1 MQETNTVEIKKQIED
16 RTFRRYVLSV
26 NSGQEDL
33 VLENLKERVVRQ
45 WLQEDVIEL
54 LNPKVNEVSVSKKW
68 EKVIKQ
74 KRLYPGYLFF
84 KSRMNDKIWY
94 VIRNTPW
101 VRLIVWADTHPV
113 PLTDDEFNKM
123 MQQVQAS
130 EDSLDVRVPF
140 KKGDLVLIKSWDLKG
155 TKWTVLSVDSEKW
168 LITVSVEWLGQ
179 LTPTTVCLNGYCG
192 NCSIVLS
199 SKIPNHDRKQKSNYV
214 FIDSLISQLI
224 DSLFVNLYEEGYVV

>member
-26 NSGQEDL
+26 NSGQEEL
-33 VLENLKERVVRQ
+33 VLENLKERVARQ

-54 LNPKVNEVSVSKKW
+54 LNPKINEVSVSKKW
-68 EKVIKQ
+68 EKVVKQ

-113 PLTDDEFNKM
+113 PLTDEEFNQM
-123 MQQVQAS
+123 MQQIKSS
-130 EDSLDVRVPF
+130 EDSLDIKVPF
-140 KKGDLVLIKSWDLKG
+140 KKGDLVLIKSWDLKW
-155 TKWTVLSVDSEKW
+155 TKWTVLSIDSDKG
-168 LITVSVEWLGQ
+168 LVTVSVEWLGQ
-179 LTPTTVCLNGYCG
+179 LTPTTIGM
-192 NCSIVLS
+192 
-199 SKIPNHDRKQKSNYV
+199 
-214 FIDSLISQLI
+214 DSVEIAQ
-224 DSLFVNLYEEGYVV
+224 

>member
-168 LITVSVEWLGQ
+168 LVTVSVEWLGQ
-179 LTPTTVCLNGYCG
+179 LTPTTVWMDTVE
-192 NCSIVLS
+192 IA
-199 SKIPNHDRKQKSNYV
+199 Q
-214 FIDSLISQLI
+214 
-224 DSLFVNLYEEGYVV
+224 

>member
-45 WLQEDVIEL
+45 WLQEDVIEI
-54 LNPKVNEVSVSKKW
+54 LNPKVNEVSVKKW

-123 MQQVQAS
+123 MQQIQAS
-130 EDSLDVRVPF
+130 EDSLDVKVPF

-168 LITVSVEWLGQ
+168 LVTVSVEWLWQ
-179 LTPTTVCLNGYCG
+179 LTPTTVWMDTVE
-192 NCSIVLS
+192 IA
-199 SKIPNHDRKQKSNYV
+199 Q
-214 FIDSLISQLI
+214 
-224 DSLFVNLYEEGYVV
+224 

>member
-54 LNPKVNEVSVSKKW
+54 LNPKINEVSVSKKW

-94 VIRNTPW
+94 VIRNTPG

-130 EDSLDVRVPF
+130 EDSLDIKVPF
-140 KKGDLVLIKSWDLKG
+140 KKGDLVLIKSWDLKW
-155 TKWTVLSVDSEKW
+155 TKWTVISVDSEKW
-168 LITVSVEWLGQ
+168 LVTVSVEWLGQ
-179 LTPTTVCLNGYCG
+179 LTPTTVWMDTVE
-192 NCSIVLS
+192 IA
-199 SKIPNHDRKQKSNYV
+199 Q
-214 FIDSLISQLI
+214 
-224 DSLFVNLYEEGYVV
+224 

>member
-130 EDSLDVRVPF
+130 EDSLDVKVPF
-140 KKGDLVLIKSWDLKG
+140 KKGDLVLIKSWDLKW
-155 TKWTVLSVDSEKW
+155 TKWTILSVDSEKG
-168 LITVSVEWLGQ
+168 LVTVSVEWLGQ
-179 LTPTTVCLNGYCG
+179 LTPTTVWMDTVE
-192 NCSIVLS
+192 IA
-199 SKIPNHDRKQKSNYV
+199 Q
-214 FIDSLISQLI
+214 
-224 DSLFVNLYEEGYVV
+224 

>member
-45 WLQEDVIEL
+45 WLQDDVVEL
-54 LNPKVNEVSVSKKW
+54 LNPKVNEVSISKKW
-68 EKVIKQ
+68 EKVVKQ

-84 KSRMNDKIWY
+84 KSRMNDKIRY

-123 MQQVQAS
+123 MQQVKAS
-130 EDSLDVRVPF
+130 EDLSDIKVPF
-140 KKGDLVLIKSWDLKG
+140 KKGDLVLIKSWDLKW
-155 TKWTVLSVDSEKW
+155 TKWTVISVDSEKW
-168 LITVSVEWLGQ
+168 FVTVSVEWLGQ
-179 LTPTTVCLNGYCG
+179 LTPTTVWMDTVE
-192 NCSIVLS
+192 IA
-199 SKIPNHDRKQKSNYV
+199 Q
-214 FIDSLISQLI
+214 
-224 DSLFVNLYEEGYVV
+224 

>member
-26 NSGQEDL
+26 NSGQEEL
-33 VLENLKERVVRQ
+33 VLENLKERVARQ
-45 WLQEDVIEL
+45 WLQEDVVEL

-130 EDSLDVRVPF
+130 EDSLDIRVPF

-155 TKWTVLSVDSEKW
+155 TKWTVISVDSDKW
-168 LITVSVEWLGQ
+168 LVTVSVEWLGQ
-179 LTPTTVCLNGYCG
+179 LTPTTVGMDTVE
-192 NCSIVLS
+192 IA
-199 SKIPNHDRKQKSNYV
+199 Q
-214 FIDSLISQLI
+214 
-224 DSLFVNLYEEGYVV
+224 

>member
-26 NSGQEDL
+26 NSGQEEL
-33 VLENLKERVVRQ
+33 VLENLKERVARQ

-130 EDSLDVRVPF
+130 EDSLDIKVPF
-140 KKGDLVLIKSWDLKG
+140 KKWDLVLIKSWDLKG
-155 TKWTVLSVDSEKW
+155 TKWTVISVDSEKG
-168 LITVSVEWLGQ
+168 LVTVSVEWLGQ
-179 LTPTTVCLNGYCG
+179 LTPTTVWMDTVE
-192 NCSIVLS
+192 IA
-199 SKIPNHDRKQKSNYV
+199 Q
-214 FIDSLISQLI
+214 
-224 DSLFVNLYEEGYVV
+224 

>member
-26 NSGQEDL
+26 NSGQEEL

-130 EDSLDVRVPF
+130 EDSSDIKVPF
-140 KKGDLVLIKSWDLKG
+140 KKGDLVLIKSWDLKW
-155 TKWTVLSVDSEKW
+155 TKWTILSVDSEKG
-168 LITVSVEWLGQ
+168 LVTVSVEWLGQ
-179 LTPTTVCLNGYCG
+179 LTPTTVWMDTVE
-192 NCSIVLS
+192 IA
-199 SKIPNHDRKQKSNYV
+199 Q
-214 FIDSLISQLI
+214 
-224 DSLFVNLYEEGYVV
+224 

>member
-45 WLQEDVIEL
+45 GLQEDVIEL

-130 EDSLDVRVPF
+130 EDSLDVKVPF
-140 KKGDLVLIKSWDLKG
+140 KKGDLVLIKSWDLKW
-155 TKWTVLSVDSEKW
+155 TKWTVISVDSEKW
-168 LITVSVEWLGQ
+168 LVTVSVEWLGQ
-179 LTPTTVCLNGYCG
+179 LTPTTVWMDTVE
-192 NCSIVLS
+192 IA
-199 SKIPNHDRKQKSNYV
+199 Q
-214 FIDSLISQLI
+214 
-224 DSLFVNLYEEGYVV
+224 

>member
-26 NSGQEDL
+26 NSGQEEL
-33 VLENLKERVVRQ
+33 VLENLKERVARQ

-130 EDSLDVRVPF
+130 EDSLDVKVPF
-140 KKGDLVLIKSWDLKG
+140 KKWDLVLIKSGDLKG

-179 LTPTTVCLNGYCG
+179 LTPTTVWMDTVE
-192 NCSIVLS
+192 IA
-199 SKIPNHDRKQKSNYV
+199 Q
-214 FIDSLISQLI
+214 
-224 DSLFVNLYEEGYVV
+224 

>member
-26 NSGQEDL
+26 NSGQEEL
-33 VLENLKERVVRQ
+33 VLENLKERVARQ
-45 WLQEDVIEL
+45 GLQEDVIEI
-54 LNPKVNEVSVSKKW
+54 LNPKVNEVSVNKKW
-68 EKVIKQ
+68 EKIVKQ

-123 MQQVQAS
+123 MQQVKAS
-130 EDSLDVRVPF
+130 EDSSDIKVPF
-140 KKGDLVLIKSWDLKG
+140 KKWDLVLIKSWDLKG

-168 LITVSVEWLGQ
+168 LVTVSVEWLWQ
-179 LTPTTVCLNGYCG
+179 LTPTTVWMDTVE
-192 NCSIVLS
+192 IA
-199 SKIPNHDRKQKSNYV
+199 Q
-214 FIDSLISQLI
+214 
-224 DSLFVNLYEEGYVV
+224 

>member
-16 RTFRRYVLSV
+16 RTFRWYVLSV
-26 NSGQEDL
+26 NSGQEEL

-155 TKWTVLSVDSEKW
+155 TKWTVLSVDSDKW
-168 LITVSVEWLGQ
+168 LVTVSVEWLGQ
-179 LTPTTVCLNGYCG
+179 LTPTTVWMDTVE
-192 NCSIVLS
+192 IA
-199 SKIPNHDRKQKSNYV
+199 Q
-214 FIDSLISQLI
+214 
-224 DSLFVNLYEEGYVV
+224 

>member
-33 VLENLKERVVRQ
+33 VLENLKERVIRQ

-54 LNPKVNEVSVSKKW
+54 LNPKINEVSVSKKW

-123 MQQVQAS
+123 MQQVQTS
-130 EDSLDVRVPF
+130 EDSLDVKVPF
-140 KKGDLVLIKSWDLKG
+140 KKGDLVLIKSWDLKW

-168 LITVSVEWLGQ
+168 LITVSVERLGQ
-179 LTPTTVCLNGYCG
+179 LTPTTIWMDTVE
-192 NCSIVLS
+192 IA
-199 SKIPNHDRKQKSNYV
+199 Q
-214 FIDSLISQLI
+214 
-224 DSLFVNLYEEGYVV
+224 

>member
-26 NSGQEDL
+26 NSGQEEL

-45 WLQEDVIEL
+45 WLQDDVIEL
-54 LNPKVNEVSVSKKW
+54 LNPKINEVSVSKKW

-74 KRLYPGYLFF
+74 KRLYPWYLFF

-130 EDSLDVRVPF
+130 EDSLDIKVPF
-140 KKGDLVLIKSWDLKG
+140 KKGDLVLIKSWDLKW
-155 TKWTVLSVDSEKW
+155 TKWTVLSIDSEKW
-168 LITVSVEWLGQ
+168 LVTVSVEWLGQ
-179 LTPTTVCLNGYCG
+179 LTPTTVW
-192 NCSIVLS
+192 
-199 SKIPNHDRKQKSNYV
+199 
-214 FIDSLISQLI
+214 IDTVEIAQ
-224 DSLFVNLYEEGYVV
+224 

>member
-33 VLENLKERVVRQ
+33 VLENLKERVIRQ
-45 WLQEDVIEL
+45 WLQEDVIDL

-94 VIRNTPW
+94 VIRNTPG

-113 PLTDDEFNKM
+113 PLTDDEFNQM
-123 MQQVQAS
+123 MQQIQVS
-130 EDSLDVRVPF
+130 EDSSDIKVPF
-140 KKGDLVLIKSWDLKG
+140 KKWDLVLIKSGDLKW
-155 TKWTVLSVDSEKW
+155 TKWSVISVDSDKG
-168 LITVSVEWLGQ
+168 LITISYEILGQ
-179 LTPTTVCLNGYCG
+179 LAPTTVPMN
-192 NCSIVLS
+192 IVE
-199 SKIPNHDRKQKSNYV
+199 IAQ
-214 FIDSLISQLI
+214 
-224 DSLFVNLYEEGYVV
+224 

>member
-130 EDSLDVRVPF
+130 EDSSDIRVPF
-140 KKGDLVLIKSWDLKG
+140 KKGDLVLIKSWDLKW
-155 TKWTVLSVDSEKW
+155 TKWTILSVDSEKG
-168 LITVSVEWLGQ
+168 LVTVSVEWLGQ
-179 LTPTTVCLNGYCG
+179 LTPTTVWMDTVE
-192 NCSIVLS
+192 IA
-199 SKIPNHDRKQKSNYV
+199 Q
-214 FIDSLISQLI
+214 
-224 DSLFVNLYEEGYVV
+224 

>member
-33 VLENLKERVVRQ
+33 VLENLKERVIRQ

-54 LNPKVNEVSVSKKW
+54 LNPKINEISMNKKW
-68 EKVIKQ
+68 EKIIKQ

-123 MQQVQAS
+123 MEQVKAS
-130 EDSLDVRVPF
+130 EESLDVKVPF
-140 KKGDLVLIKSWDLKG
+140 KKWDFVRIKTWEL
-155 TKWTVLSVDSEKW
+155 KWTEWKIISIDSEKW
-168 LITVSVEWLGQ
+168 LVTISAELMGQ
-179 LTPTTVCLNGYCG
+179 LTPMTVWMDAVE
-192 NCSIVLS
+192 IA
-199 SKIPNHDRKQKSNYV
+199 Q
-214 FIDSLISQLI
+214 
-224 DSLFVNLYEEGYVV
+224 

>member
-33 VLENLKERVVRQ
+33 VLENLKERVIRQ

-168 LITVSVEWLGQ
+168 LVTVSVEWLGQ
-179 LTPTTVCLNGYCG
+179 LTPTTVWMDTVE
-192 NCSIVLS
+192 IA
-199 SKIPNHDRKQKSNYV
+199 Q
-214 FIDSLISQLI
+214 
-224 DSLFVNLYEEGYVV
+224 

>member
-26 NSGQEDL
+26 NSWQEEL

-130 EDSLDVRVPF
+130 EDSLDIKVPF
-140 KKGDLVLIKSWDLKG
+140 KKWDLVLIKSWDLKG
-155 TKWTVLSVDSEKW
+155 TKWTILSVDSEKW
-168 LITVSVEWLGQ
+168 LVTVSVEWLGQ
-179 LTPTTVCLNGYCG
+179 LTPTTVWMDTVE
-192 NCSIVLS
+192 IA
-199 SKIPNHDRKQKSNYV
+199 Q
-214 FIDSLISQLI
+214 
-224 DSLFVNLYEEGYVV
+224 

>member
-130 EDSLDVRVPF
+130 EDSLDVKVPF
-140 KKGDLVLIKSWDLKG
+140 KKGDLVLIKSGDLKG

-179 LTPTTVCLNGYCG
+179 LTPTTVWMDTVE
-192 NCSIVLS
+192 IA
-199 SKIPNHDRKQKSNYV
+199 Q
-214 FIDSLISQLI
+214 
-224 DSLFVNLYEEGYVV
+224 

>member
-33 VLENLKERVVRQ
+33 VLENLKERVIRQ

-155 TKWTVLSVDSEKW
+155 TKWTVLSIDSDKW
-168 LITVSVEWLGQ
+168 LVTVSVEWLGQ
-179 LTPTTVCLNGYCG
+179 LTPTTVWMDTVE
-192 NCSIVLS
+192 IA
-199 SKIPNHDRKQKSNYV
+199 Q
-214 FIDSLISQLI
+214 
-224 DSLFVNLYEEGYVV
+224 

>member
-130 EDSLDVRVPF
+130 EDSLDIKVPF
-140 KKGDLVLIKSWDLKG
+140 KKWDLVLIKSGDLKG

-179 LTPTTVCLNGYCG
+179 LTPTTVWMDTVE
-192 NCSIVLS
+192 IA
-199 SKIPNHDRKQKSNYV
+199 Q
-214 FIDSLISQLI
+214 
-224 DSLFVNLYEEGYVV
+224 

>member
-26 NSGQEDL
+26 NSGQEEL
-33 VLENLKERVVRQ
+33 VLENLKERVARQ

-123 MQQVQAS
+123 MQQVHAS
-130 EDSLDVRVPF
+130 EDSLDVKVPF
-140 KKGDLVLIKSWDLKG
+140 KKGDLVLIKSGDLKG
-155 TKWTVLSVDSEKW
+155 TKWTVISVDSDKW
-168 LITVSVEWLGQ
+168 LVTVSVEWLGQ
-179 LTPTTVCLNGYCG
+179 LTPTTVW
-192 NCSIVLS
+192 
-199 SKIPNHDRKQKSNYV
+199 
-214 FIDSLISQLI
+214 IDTVEIAQ
-224 DSLFVNLYEEGYVV
+224 